1 MNAISLSDA
10 QCVTL
15 IGMAGAGKS
24 TIGRKLAERLGWAQV
39 DTDFLIEAA
48 YGVRLQTVADALS
61 KEEFLDMEGAVIRTL
76 RVRRAVL
83 STGGSVIYRA
93 EAMRHLKA
101 MGPVVYLDVRLP
113 VILERISR
121 KPDRGLAIAPGQT
134 VEDLFREREAL
145 YRQWADVAVPTEGF
159 TVAQSAE
166 AVWRALGLP
175 EDAAR
180 PQAEQD

>member
-1 MNAISLSDA
+1 MQASPLTDDM
-10 QCVTL
+10 CVTL

-24 TIGRKLAERLGWAQV
+24 TIGRKLAEGLGWAQV

-76 RVRRAVL
+76 RMRRAVL
-83 STGGSVIYRA
+83 STGGSVIYRD
-93 EAMRHLKA
+93 EAMRHLKSL
-101 MGPVVYLDVRLP
+101 GPVVYLKLSLP

-134 VEDLFREREAL
+134 IEDLFREREEL
-145 YRQWADVAVPTEGF
+145 YHKWADHVVSTEGF
-159 TVAQSAE
+159 SVPQSVAAVSA
-166 AVWRALGLP
+166 ALGL
-175 EDAAR
+175 DQNTFA
-180 PQAEQD
+180 